1 MSKPKPKPRRK
12 RPDPKAALYRAGH
25 ILRLADYEY
34 FREYYHDRREARRA
48 K

>member
-1 MSKPKPKPRRK
+1 MSKPKPRK

-25 ILRLADYEY
+25 VIPLARYKFLRAYVAAG
-34 FREYYHDRREARRA
+34 REARYA